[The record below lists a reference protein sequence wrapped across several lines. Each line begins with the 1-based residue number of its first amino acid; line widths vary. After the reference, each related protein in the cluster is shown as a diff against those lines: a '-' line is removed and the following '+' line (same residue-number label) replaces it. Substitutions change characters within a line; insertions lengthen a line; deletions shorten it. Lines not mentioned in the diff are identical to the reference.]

1 MLQKLQERVELL
13 TKELQ
18 TANDKFEQ
26 AKTIVNQ
33 LTGHYN
39 ESIHLLN
46 ELKKEGENNV
56 GKVHSESD

>member
-1 MLQKLQERVELL
+1 MLQKLQERIELL

-18 TANDKFEQ
+18 TANEKFEQ
-26 AKTIVNQ
+26 AKTMVNQ

-46 ELKKEGENNV
+46 EFKKSGENDGGEV
-56 GKVHSESD
+56 YSEGD